1 MSSGE
6 SLNTTESF
14 DHVVLFDARSDASSG
29 LYARYQ
35 GDIDE
40 SQGARLWKG
49 NNYSTARASGIQEW
63 LAILTRSAGHS
74 RVKKILI
81 HAQFAY
87 SQTGASQLIA
97 REIASENRDRNAGC
111 AFRLRIFMTASIR
124 GYVIN
129 KYLLSVCTRV
139 VKLEIRKC
147 IKLNQVWS
155 LVILLDQGRG
165 IWSIRSLLK

>member
-1 MSSGE
+1 M
-6 SLNTTESF
+6 
-14 DHVVLFDARSDASSG
+14 
-29 LYARYQ
+29 
-35 GDIDE
+35 
-40 SQGARLWKG
+40 
-49 NNYSTARASGIQEW
+49 
-63 LAILTRSAGHS
+63 
-74 RVKKILI
+74 KKILI

-147 IKLNQVWS
+147 IKLNQV
-155 LVILLDQGRG
+155 
-165 IWSIRSLLK
+165 